1 MVDIR
6 DAESKKPTKMV
17 ETMPTACM
25 NILTSYVTQHYAE
38 EGGWDKPQ
46 EYTNF
51 MLRLMQRPLLQVDPE
66 LFSEVSFNKDLFS
79 IELFIFFLQTVHREL
94 RTLGALQFTNLPDA
108 AALLYKYNEDGSR
121 DLTSAS
127 FVGSVHVFGSDVP
140 GAFYTR
146 AR

>member
-38 EGGWDKPQ
+38 KGGWDKPQ

-66 LFSEVSFNKDLFS
+66 LFSEVSFN
-79 IELFIFFLQTVHREL
+79 
-94 RTLGALQFTNLPDA
+94 
-108 AALLYKYNEDGSR
+108 
-121 DLTSAS
+121 
-127 FVGSVHVFGSDVP
+127 
-140 GAFYTR
+140 
-146 AR
+146 